1 MAVRQFGLAAVLEF
15 IDKGASAAMGK
26 VGRTAAAL
34 KTSFK
39 GISDGMGTMSRG
51 LGNIAMVSAPVG
63 GAFAYMMKSGVKF
76 EQSMANLKAVALDM
90 SKTDEAA
97 LTGLAKTLGAQ
108 TKFTASEAADAMTEL
123 SRAGFSVKDIMGAVP
138 GVLSAAAAEGIS
150 LSTSAEMVASNIRAF
165 ALTGKDATMV
175 AGTLALASARTNAS
189 MVSLQEGLKFAAPA
203 ARELG
208 YDFKATVGALGALH
222 DIGIKGTL
230 SGTALRMAL
239 TKLVAPTKAS
249 KGAMAQLGLTAQSV
263 FKDEKGGMRALP
275 DVFLNIADRLRKIPD
290 KVKRAYIASKVFG
303 IQAKALGSAFNLTGE
318 DMDRFRKTQKDLAA
332 ETGNSAKKMAD
343 LRLQSFSGQLELV
356 KSALEGVAIETFGM
370 LSGFTKGGMS
380 KASAALSNLAL
391 ALRVV
396 RGEKITDPEALKQL
410 KTLPPVFLEVARG
423 IKAGFESAKAT
434 ISSLLSSLG
443 GVGKW
448 LGFNGTTGAE
458 GTARLATKFGLLL
471 IAIGPV
477 SIALFGVTKL
487 LGGMVQLAWG
497 AGKAMVGAFSL
508 AAKAVGGTLGM
519 LASKVPWLSK
529 LTKGAGGLLGK
540 AGKAVEQFTAQP
552 VRVVN
557 FHEMG
562 GMGLKPGF
570 GTGPGAGGPGL
581 GEQAAGWRATLNGL
595 VSRIPLIG
603 ATLSSSLGGIAGSA
617 MPLVAKL
624 GIFGAAVGAAGTA
637 GYALGSWLDK
647 KFGISDKL
655 STGLY
660 NLFNQA
666 EIQASKLR
674 VANFGMSVTEKN
686 AAQMAE
692 TLAGFA
698 GRGMKT
704 VGTAEGGR
712 AELTKEFATGRVTA
726 FLTQQMAQ
734 GTINAQQMAGI
745 LTRLDATLNRIPGAA
760 APAGATPVKPVKA
773 GDAMITSGGILG
785 VSAGDVV
792 LNRAALAAGVMSRMG
807 GGLAGQV
814 GAGALGGGDPGR
826 STPAASGGGGGG
838 TVRIEVPVSID
849 GKKIALAVA
858 EVQLD
863 QMERSGVTL
872 KPGERTSLLQRGFAL
887 GGAY

>member
-1 MAVRQFGLAAVLEF
+1 VAIRQFGLAAILEF
-15 IDKGASAAMGK
+15 VDKGASAAMGK

-34 KTSFK
+34 KSSFK

-51 LGNIAMVSAPVG
+51 LGNIAMVSVPVG
-63 GAFAYMMKSGVKF
+63 GAFAYMMKSGVMF

-90 SKTDEAA
+90 SKTDEVA
-97 LTGLAKTLGAQ
+97 LSGLAKTLGAQ
-108 TKFTASEAADAMTEL
+108 TKYTASEAADAMTEL
-123 SRAGFSVKDIMGAVP
+123 SRAGFSVKDIMSAVP
-138 GVLSAAAAEGIS
+138 GVLNAAAAEGIS
-150 LSTSAEMVASNIRAF
+150 LSTAAEMVAANTRAF
-165 ALTGKDATMV
+165 ALAGKDATMI

-230 SGTALRMAL
+230 SGTALRMSL
-239 TKLVAPTKAS
+239 QKLVNPTKQSRA
-249 KGAMAQLGLTAQSV
+249 AMAQLGITSQSI

-275 DVFLNIADRLRKIPD
+275 DVFLNLADKLRKIPD
-290 KVKRAYIASKVFG
+290 PVKRASIASKIFG
-303 IQAKALGSAFNLTGE
+303 IQAKSLGSAFNLTGE
-318 DMDRFRKTQKDLAA
+318 DMARFRKTQAELAV
-332 ETGNSAKKMAD
+332 ETGQSAKKMAD
-343 LRLQSFSGQLELV
+343 LRLQSFTGQLELV
-356 KSALEGVAIETFGM
+356 TSAMEGVSIEMFGM

-380 KASAALSNLAL
+380 KAADALSNLAL

-423 IKAGFESAKAT
+423 IRAGFESAKAT
-434 ISSLLSSLG
+434 IASVLSSLG
-443 GVGKW
+443 GVGRW
-448 LGFNGTTGAE
+448 LGFTGKEGAE

-471 IAIGPV
+471 VAIGPV
-477 SIALFGVTKL
+477 SAVLFGVTKL
-487 LGGMVQLAWG
+487 LGGMVQMAWG

-508 AAKAVGGTLGM
+508 ASKAVGGLFGA
-519 LASKVPWLSK
+519 LASKVPWLGK
-529 LTKGAGGLLGK
+529 LAGGAGGLLGK
-540 AGKAVEQFTAQP
+540 VGKFAETLTAQP

-557 FHEMG
+557 FGEMG
-562 GMGLKPGF
+562 GAGLKPGF
-570 GTGPGAGGPGL
+570 GTGPGAGGTGL
-581 GEQAAGWRATLNGL
+581 GEQAAGWRATLNG
-595 VSRIPLIG
+595 VISKIPLIG
-603 ATLSSSLGGIAGSA
+603 STLSSSLGSIAGSA
-617 MPLVAKL
+617 MPLAAKL

-674 VANFGMSVTEKN
+674 VANFGVSVTEKN

-698 GRGMKT
+698 GQGMKT
-704 VGTAEGGR
+704 VGTEGGGR
-712 AELTKEFATGRVTA
+712 TELTKEFATGRVTA

-734 GTINAQQMAGI
+734 GTINAQQMTSI

-760 APAGATPVKPVKA
+760 APAGVTPVAPKKA
-773 GDAMITSGGILG
+773 GDAMVTSGGILG

-792 LNRAALAAGVMSRMG
+792 LNRAVLAAAVTSGMG
-807 GGLAGQV
+807 GGMAGQV

-826 STPAASGGGGGG
+826 TSPPAGGGGGGG

-872 KPGERTSLLQRGFAL
+872 KPGERTSLLQRGFAF